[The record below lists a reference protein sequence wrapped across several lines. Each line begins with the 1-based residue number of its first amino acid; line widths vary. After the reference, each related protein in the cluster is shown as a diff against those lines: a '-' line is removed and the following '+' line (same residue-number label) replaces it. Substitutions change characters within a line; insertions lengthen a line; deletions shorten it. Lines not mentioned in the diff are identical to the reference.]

1 MGEGRADRNRNKEA
15 KVCRRADY
23 LELRMLHVL
32 AHHGGARVHFG
43 CVRPRRVS
51 GKRDCSLRIFRTGRI
66 KTARLRLLLGRQR
79 RSADRDEK

>member
-51 GKRDCSLRIFRTGRI
+51 GKRDCSLMYFSDAEEL
-66 KTARLRLLLGRQR
+66 KLH
-79 RSADRDEK
+79 DCVCY